1 MTFAVYRSRFVLLVI
16 ACAVYNMRFQ
26 NINGL
31 LQDEVYTDGEIK
43 RLREVQEIL
52 EKENIRLEA
61 ENFELRLEL
70 ERSNVNTPRYQEKIQ
85 HLEK

>member
-1 MTFAVYRSRFVLLVI
+1 MNFLEIFDFKMFSANVLD
-16 ACAVYNMRFQ
+16 
-26 NINGL
+26 

-43 RLREVQEIL
+43 RLKEIQEIL

-61 ENFELRLEL
+61 ENFELRLEF
-70 ERSNVNTPRYQEKIQ
+70 ERASVNTPRYQEKIQ